1 VQESNHTYFELL
13 KKEIVEKMRQSYP
26 GINPSISEW
35 KGQEI
40 VDFQEELS
48 SGANGQISEKWFYTH
63 MKSGSRTLPRID
75 VLNLLS
81 RYAGYANWDDFL
93 FRHADPAHPTLLSS
107 RPNRVFI
114 WIPLLAVLI
123 LAVIVVLFKLVHTR
137 EYKFCFY
144 DADTREP
151 ITNSLIEIT
160 LLRDKE
166 SPVNY
171 LCSRDGCFSLKTGE
185 AHIRFIARSPY
196 YLPDTIDRILDKF
209 RPDEQVKLRPN
220 NFALMISYFSQ
231 MKVKDWQK
239 RRIQLDRMI
248 EDTAVICQVYGI
260 TSTGMELFT
269 KWEFINKLTL
279 PSASLKGF
287 EVLDTRIKG
296 DKIQLLRFM
305 IREDTKR

>member
-26 GINPSISEW
+26 GINPSISDW

-48 SGANGQISEKWFYTH
+48 SKANGQISEKWFYTH

-81 RYAGYANWDDFL
+81 CYAGYANWDDFL
-93 FRHADPAHPTLLSS
+93 FRHADPAHPALAVS
-107 RPNRVFI
+107 RPNRVFL
-114 WIPLLAVLI
+114 WIPLLTVLI
-123 LAVIVVLFKLVHTR
+123 LAVVVVLFKLVQTR
-137 EYKFCFY
+137 EYRFCFY

-151 ITNSLIEIT
+151 ITSSALEVT
-160 LLRDKE
+160 LLRENE

-171 LCSRDGCFSLKTGE
+171 LCGNTGCFSLKTGE
-185 AHIRFIARSPY
+185 THIRFVVQSPY

-209 RPDEQVKLRPN
+209 RRDEKVRLRPN
-220 NFALMISYFSQ
+220 NFALMISYFTT
-231 MKVKDWQK
+231 MKDWQK
-239 RRIQLDRMI
+239 RRMQLDRMI
-248 EDTAVICQVYGI
+248 EDTAVICQVHGK
-260 TSTGMELFT
+260 TATGVELYT

-279 PSASLKGF
+279 PSLSLKGF
-287 EVLDTRIKG
+287 EVLDTKMKG
-296 DKIQLLRFM
+296 DKVLLLRFR
-305 IREDTKR
+305 IREDAK